1 MSDTGPVR
9 GEENLKLL
17 WGCKNLVQ
25 VFGPRL
31 WEWRRKLPVRAA

>member
-17 WGCKNLVQ
+17 WGCKNLV
-25 VFGPRL
+25 FGPRL